1 MAEVN
6 DLLNWGMVDDYNCES
21 EHSAMGKEAA
31 TEADMPLPHKAEVPA
46 PPVDTSLTSKCGGGG
61 GFPGE

>member
-6 DLLNWGMVDDYNCES
+6 DLLNQGMVDDYNHES

-31 TEADMPLPHKAEVPA
+31 MEADMPPPKKAEVPA
-46 PPVDTSLTSKCGGGG
+46 PPLEPPHKQV
-61 GFPGE
+61 